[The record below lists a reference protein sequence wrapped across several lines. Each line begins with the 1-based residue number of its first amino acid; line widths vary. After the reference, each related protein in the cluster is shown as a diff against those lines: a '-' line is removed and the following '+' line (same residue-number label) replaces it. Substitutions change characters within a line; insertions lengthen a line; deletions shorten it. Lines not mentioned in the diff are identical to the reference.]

1 MQLKDITITVT
12 DPSGLVLF
20 ELSSEEINKERDKLI
35 KEFPGDPVEDATPQ
49 EVAEEVYYEIKS
61 LTRTENP
68 LLVID
73 KIEQKSE
80 PRRLFAFKVF
90 SSMTFDN
97 YADRGLK
104 DLEELANGEGVI
116 ESKDYGVLLLQ
127 TSELIRQFAAAEL
140 MKRKDETE
148 RKAMSDESQLFRE
161 HLRVTGREW

>member
-35 KEFPGDPVEDATPQ
+35 KEFPGDPVEDASPQ

-80 PRRLFAFKVF
+80 PRRLFAFEVY
-90 SSMTFDN
+90 SSMTFD
-97 YADRGLK
+97 DLE

-116 ESKDYGVLLLQ
+116 ESKEYGVLLLQ
-127 TSELIRQFAAAEL
+127 TSELIRQFAAAEV
-140 MKRKDETE
+140 MKR
-148 RKAMSDESQLFRE
+148 
-161 HLRVTGREW
+161 TGRA